1 MISMVFDSG
10 RQIWPQPD
18 FPNPN
23 IFPSNPQ
30 PVERIPTPEE
40 WAAFLELVEKARK
53 FDEMTGQPDCEDPDK
68 ALWFEAIEGRLK
80 ALEEWR
86 AS

>member
-1 MISMVFDSG
+1 MCAVSMVFDYG
-10 RQIWPQPD
+10 QGVWPYVQPQPSS
-18 FPNPN
+18 FT
-23 IFPSNPQ
+23 FPQ

-40 WAAFLELVEKARK
+40 WAAFLELVDKARK
-53 FDEMTGQPDCEDPDK
+53 FDEMTGQPDCESPEK
-68 ALWFEAIEGRLK
+68 ALWFEAIEERLK